1 LWRPFCNFFVAY
13 IARKAFIGTIFELNL
28 AKQFVRGREWKWK
41 VRTRMLGRNNQF
53 VAKAENKGKGTQEKQ
68 KKKGIT

>member
-1 LWRPFCNFFVAY
+1 
-13 IARKAFIGTIFELNL
+13 
-28 AKQFVRGREWKWK
+28 
-41 VRTRMLGRNNQF
+41 MLGRNNQF